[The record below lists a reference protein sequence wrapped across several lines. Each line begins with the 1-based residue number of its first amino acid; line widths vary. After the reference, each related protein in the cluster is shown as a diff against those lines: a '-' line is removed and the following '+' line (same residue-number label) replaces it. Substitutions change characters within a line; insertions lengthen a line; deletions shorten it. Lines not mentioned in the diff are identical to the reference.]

1 MVTINQ
7 ELISKED
14 QELMDKMNDLEGK
27 IIMSCNELWDQPE
40 WVRETVL
47 MESIKQIIV
56 KHRGLSAQGK

>member
-27 IIMSCNELWDQPE
+27 IIMLCHVMNYGINQNGF
-40 WVRETVL
+40 VR
-47 MESIKQIIV
+47 
-56 KHRGLSAQGK
+56 RF